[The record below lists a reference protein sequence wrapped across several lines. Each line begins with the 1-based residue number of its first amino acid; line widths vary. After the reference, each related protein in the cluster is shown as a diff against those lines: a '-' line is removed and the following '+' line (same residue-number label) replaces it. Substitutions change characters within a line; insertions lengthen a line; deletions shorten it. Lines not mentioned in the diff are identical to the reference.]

1 MGTSPT
7 REEGPGVTDIL
18 IELDDR
24 RRASFGRIGRPEHR
38 RYLAHEEADGTL
50 VLVPAVVMPESQAR
64 LLANPELVERIERVV
79 AEPESRVRRAR
90 PRRKA

>member
-1 MGTSPT
+1 M
-7 REEGPGVTDIL
+7 VDIL

-38 RYLAHEEADGTL
+38 RYLAHEEEDGTV

-64 LLANPELVERIERVV
+64 LMANPELVAQIERTVTD
-79 AEPESRVRRAR
+79 PDSRVRRTR
-90 PRRKA
+90 PRRRG